1 MYSLRAR
8 ISRAPRSFSA
18 RAGREYNH
26 LFEGIQRIVSN
37 FGMVMDSNHNNRVSI
52 NGAGRQEREPQQ
64 VMNIVRPSRQFMT
77 DMPGFPTNIKV

>member
-1 MYSLRAR
+1 MKAIAR

-18 RAGREYNH
+18 QVGREYIH
-26 LFEGIQRIVSN
+26 LFEGIQIIVSN